1 MLIFNAVIVLQV
13 KKELA
18 GIMYILVYA
27 FLTMVLLSKD
37 TLYNDDLHFA
47 NLRILLTLGFY

>member
-1 MLIFNAVIVLQV
+1 
-13 KKELA
+13 
-18 GIMYILVYA
+18 MYILLYA
-27 FLTMVLLSKD
+27 FLMTVLLSKD